1 MLLPATTVVLGLIN
15 VTIDAAPAPV
25 GVVGVL
31 VALEPSLVRSAFNSF
46 DGVVVGLTRCVV
58 VGVIGVKILVGR
70 LVVGLTVLVIGR

>member
-31 VALEPSLVRSAFNSF
+31 VAWEPSLVRSAFNSF
-46 DGVVVGLTRCVV
+46 DGVVVGLTRRVV